1 MDIVLIGGL
10 SGSGKSVA
18 LTALEDSG
26 YYAVN
31 NLPLPL
37 LVETAG
43 YFARAGHQRVAVAL
57 DVKTEPSL
65 ASLEDAI
72 AAIRRDGSSVRFVFL
87 DTKTETLVNRFS
99 ETRRRH
105 PFSGE
110 NRTLTE
116 AIEYERTLFAP
127 LRGLGFTLDTSDLP
141 AAALRNW
148 IKDFVSLDPSR
159 LTLLFESFGFK
170 HGVPL
175 DADLVFDV
183 RCLPNPHY
191 EPDLAPLTGRDGP
204 VIDFLERMPEVER
217 MYGDIYHFV
226 ASWLP
231 DYARDNRNYL
241 TVAIGCTGGRHRSVY
256 LVERL
261 ARVFSGRYQVVRR
274 HREFGEELLATVATA
289 EDAQSGA
296 PIG

>member
-1 MDIVLIGGL
+1 MTDAGSPRKSSAPRMDLLLIGGV

-18 LTALEDSG
+18 LAALEDSG

-37 LVETAG
+37 VAETAA
-43 YFARAGHQRVAVAL
+43 YLAQANRDRVAIAL
-57 DVKTEPSL
+57 DVKTAPGLDGLPET
-65 ASLEDAI
+65 I
-72 AAIRRDGSSVRFVFL
+72 AELKAAGWTVRFLYL
-87 DTKTETLVNRFS
+87 DAKTPTLVKRFS

-105 PFSGE
+105 PFSSDT
-110 NRTLTE
+110 RTLTE
-116 AIEYERTLFAP
+116 AIEYERGLLVEA
-127 LRGLGFTLDTSDLP
+127 RQLGFAFDTSDLP
-141 AAALRNW
+141 AAALRAW
-148 IKDFVSLDPSR
+148 IKDFISVDAAR
-159 LTLLFESFGFK
+159 LTLLFESFGYK

-191 EPDLAPLTGRDGP
+191 EPALSAQTGRDAA
-204 VIDFLERMPEVER
+204 VVDFLENLPEVER
-217 MYGDIYHFV
+217 MYNDIYHFV

-256 LVERL
+256 FVERL
-261 ARVFSGRYQVVRR
+261 ARTFASRYQVQTR
-274 HREFGEELLATVATA
+274 HRELG
-289 EDAQSGA
+289 
-296 PIG
+296 